1 MANLGIY
8 NLRIIAIS
16 FVSNPKLITEE
27 DLLWKMYINQE
38 GYRERFQEQ
47 NGIVKEGTILE

>member
-8 NLRIIAIS
+8 NLRIIAMS
-16 FVSNPKLITEE
+16 FVSNPKLVIEE

-38 GYRERFQEQ
+38 GYRERFQEH
-47 NGIVKEGTILE
+47 NGIQGNRMRFH